1 MQVRD
6 LSGSKV
12 QWHYPHHHLPVE
24 QFKHTVF
31 IELLSLFALVQSYWS
46 YLYLPYFLI
55 YKFKEQNEDFEVHC
69 SLPVNSVVLKKENW
83 RLVSHP

>member
-1 MQVRD
+1 M
-6 LSGSKV
+6 
-12 QWHYPHHHLPVE
+12 E
-24 QFKHTVF
+24 QFKRTVF

-69 SLPVNSVVLKKENW
+69 SLPVNSVVLKKKK
-83 RLVSHP
+83 LASGSTSMTGG